1 LLIDFQS
8 GNAMTDN
15 FMKEVGITQFEYN
28 VGNQLMYLGIVLF
41 EIPSNLVLYKVGPAI
56 WIGFQ
61 IVAWFVSPAF
71 EDTSNNANS
80 QKGGW

>member
-1 LLIDFQS
+1 
-8 GNAMTDN
+8 MTDN

-61 IVAWFVSPAF
+61 IVAWFVLKLPKDSTYILTARQGTGSYVP
-71 EDTSNNANS
+71 
-80 QKGGW
+80 GIY